1 MCPNIYIYV
10 GVLMRKYRASGRI
23 PFGGFIALILATVIG
38 SAVIGGIVFA
48 ASHLIYLIILFP
60 LLMGAV
66 GGGLLALVVRGTKVR
81 SPIIAALF
89 GLIMGVGIVGVYR
102 FAEYYIDF
110 RNEITNA
117 AHESEGNNITQEEID
132 QFIDLTLE
140 EETGSPGF
148 IGYLK
153 YSASLGTTITRS
165 SGSSEMELDEK
176 ATWVY
181 WGIELI
187 IVMLFCAG
195 LAFAA
200 ARKPFNEEA
209 GEWYPNPLL
218 VGRVDWKSRKEFYKL
233 IKSGDLRGAFK
244 MVTTA
249 PMSGHTVDVL
259 VQQTPSAPQT
269 DVVLSINETRV
280 NRKNS
285 NSGLKMRGVLSAQE
299 FADLNRMV
307 SGAQSAQSSTV
318 QFSGAGGSLE

>member
-1 MCPNIYIYV
+1 MK
-10 GVLMRKYRASGRI
+10 KYRTSGRI
-23 PFGGFIALILATVIG
+23 PFGGFIALILATIIG
-38 SAVIGGIVFA
+38 GAVIGGIVFA

-117 AHESEGNNITQEEID
+117 AHESEGDNITQEEID
-132 QFIDLTLE
+132 QFIDETLE
-140 EETGSPGF
+140 QETGSPGF

-165 SGSSEMELDEK
+165 SSEVELDEK

-181 WGIELI
+181 WGIELV

-195 LAFAA
+195 LAASA

-209 GEWYPNPLL
+209 GEWYPEPLL
-218 VGRVDWKSRKEFYKL
+218 VGSVDWKSRKEFYKL
-233 IKSGDLRGAFK
+233 LKAGDLRSAFK

-249 PMSGHTVDVL
+249 SLSGNRVDVL

-269 DVVLSINETRV
+269 DVVLSVNETRV
-280 NRKNS
+280 NRKNT

-307 SGAQSAQSSTV
+307 TGAQSAQSSTV
-318 QFSGAGGSLE
+318 QFSGAGGVLE